1 MLVCC
6 VIIICIVII
15 CILLCKSNNKED
27 KIFKEYSS
35 TKDKPYK
42 ENEKKTSISDLDY
55 FMTPIIQAT
64 RVENKKEPKKSDI
77 YKHYNEAI
85 ARYNR
90 ISPEVIR
97 HHPKVPNIETI
108 INQRNRAYED
118 MIQEEGFGT
127 ITNGYV
133 APPIPVVKKTPSL
146 LPFKKHNLNIE
157 IKSSSQN
164 VHDTNVNDELSNRYQ
179 IIKNSQL
186 ANDSD
191 GRLFTNMID
200 FIDKNDKKKN
210 IVKNFDYD
218 EEISRFKDQ
227 ESNIWYTVWKR
238 IHAPENSDNI
248 ESLKNS
254 FRDAVIDCTEDG
266 STVCTVGRVTRALNS
281 LTLMDKNTN
290 IATPVKTDDI
300 ERKEVYDKAYT
311 ILQREL
317 DKMGSKF
324 KESYESGEM
333 TNTEVFDDKVK
344 EAIKQEV
351 GQSKYL
357 DDALAAI

>member
-1 MLVCC
+1 MLVCF

-15 CILLCKSNNKED
+15 CILLRKED
-27 KIFKEYSS
+27 KIFKEYAS

-42 ENEKKTSISDLDY
+42 ENKKKTSVNDLDY

-64 RVENKKEPKKSDI
+64 RIENKKEPKKSDV

-90 ISPEVIR
+90 ISPTVVRE
-97 HHPKVPNIETI
+97 HPRVPNIETI
-108 INQRNRAYED
+108 VNQRNRAYED
-118 MIQEEGFGT
+118 MVQEEGFGL

-133 APPIPVVKKTPSL
+133 APPVPVVKKQTPS
-146 LPFKKHNLNIE
+146 KKHNLNIE

-179 IIKNSQL
+179 AIKNSQL
-186 ANDSD
+186 ANDSN
-191 GRLFTNMID
+191 GILFTNMID
-200 FIDKNDKKKN
+200 FIEKNDKNKS
-210 IVKNFDYD
+210 IVKNFNYD

-238 IHAPENSDNI
+238 IHAPENTDNI
-248 ESLKNS
+248 ESLMNS

-281 LTLMDKNTN
+281 LTLMDKNTK
-290 IATPVKTDDI
+290 IASPVKTDDI
-300 ERKEVYDKAYT
+300 ERKEVYDKAYD

-317 DKMGSKF
+317 NKMGSKF
-324 KESYESGEM
+324 KDSYESGEM
-333 TNTEVFDDKVK
+333 DNTEAFDDKVK
-344 EAIKQEV
+344 EAIRQEV
-351 GQSKYL
+351 GDSKYL
-357 DDALAAI
+357 NDALAAI

>member
-1 MLVCC
+1 
-6 VIIICIVII
+6 
-15 CILLCKSNNKED
+15 
-27 KIFKEYSS
+27 
-35 TKDKPYK
+35 
-42 ENEKKTSISDLDY
+42 
-55 FMTPIIQAT
+55 
-64 RVENKKEPKKSDI
+64 
-77 YKHYNEAI
+77 
-85 ARYNR
+85 
-90 ISPEVIR
+90 
-97 HHPKVPNIETI
+97 
-108 INQRNRAYED
+108 

-127 ITNGYV
+127 ITNGYA
-133 APPIPVVKKTPSL
+133 APPVPVVKKTPSL
-146 LPFKKHNLNIE
+146 LPSKKHNLNIE

-317 DKMGSKF
+317 DKMGFKF